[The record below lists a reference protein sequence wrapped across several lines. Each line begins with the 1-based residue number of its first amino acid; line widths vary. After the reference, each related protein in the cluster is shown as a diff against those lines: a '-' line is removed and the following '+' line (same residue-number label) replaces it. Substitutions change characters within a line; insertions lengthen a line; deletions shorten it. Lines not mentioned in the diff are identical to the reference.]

1 MTGRRDGA
9 LYVCCVD
16 FGRRGSVDRQDS
28 LGTASMSDEKIDPI
42 KRPEFQ
48 KAARRFIIGN
58 PKPHEEM
65 RAGKSRGQ
73 IGPKNKP
80 PRRGAGK

>member
-1 MTGRRDGA
+1 M
-9 LYVCCVD
+9 
-16 FGRRGSVDRQDS
+16 
-28 LGTASMSDEKIDPI
+28 DEKNPDPT
-42 KRPEFQ
+42 KDPEFQ
-48 KAARRFIIGN
+48 KIIRPFMTTR

-65 RAGKSRGQ
+65 KLGRPKGN

>member
-1 MTGRRDGA
+1 MNENNPDPTKDPKFQKVIRRF
-9 LYVCCVD
+9 V
-16 FGRRGSVDRQDS
+16 
-28 LGTASMSDEKIDPI
+28 TAS
-42 KRPEFQ
+42 
-48 KAARRFIIGN
+48 

-65 RAGKSRGQ
+65 KLGRPKGN

>member
-1 MTGRRDGA
+1 MTG
-9 LYVCCVD
+9 
-16 FGRRGSVDRQDS
+16 S
-28 LGTASMSDEKIDPI
+28 P
-42 KRPEFQ
+42 KRPPEVPSE
-48 KAARRFIIGN
+48 AAAIMAAMVRMP

-65 RAGKSRGQ
+65 KLGKSKGQ

>member
-1 MTGRRDGA
+1 
-9 LYVCCVD
+9 
-16 FGRRGSVDRQDS
+16 
-28 LGTASMSDEKIDPI
+28 MSDEKIDPI

-65 RAGKSRGQ
+65 RAGKPRGQ

>member
-1 MTGRRDGA
+1 M
-9 LYVCCVD
+9 
-16 FGRRGSVDRQDS
+16 
-28 LGTASMSDEKIDPI
+28 DEKNPDPT
-42 KRPEFQ
+42 KNPESKKIMRHFVTTS
-48 KAARRFIIGN
+48 

-65 RAGKSRGQ
+65 KLGRPKGN